1 MHAFLGRRGIALAAT
16 FSLAVATLLVASAP
30 AAKASTFDWTTC
42 VNGTSDGG
50 WCSIENLAHG
60 LCLDAVASSDGT
72 NGDQVQLY
80 RCPYVGI
87 PIAQEESELWT
98 VLQSSYNGIP
108 AGSVVN
114 FAHNM
119 CLDANGAGDGSNGD
133 KVQLWH
139 CVGDP
144 QQGWGIDVPPNT
156 NQIENDAHFLCLDAN
171 AAGDGTSGDK
181 VQLWHCTGGSN
192 QHWITGP

>member
-1 MHAFLGRRGIALAAT
+1 MHALLSRRGLALSAAL
-16 FSLAVATLLVASAP
+16 SLAVASLLVASAP
-30 AAKASTFDWTTC
+30 TAKASPLDWTTC

-50 WCSIENLAHG
+50 WCSIENLAHD
-60 LCLDAVASSDGT
+60 LCLDAVASTDGT

-114 FAHNM
+114 FAHDL
-119 CLDANGAGDGSNGD
+119 CLDANYAGDPNNGD
-133 KVQLWH
+133 KVELWK
-139 CVGDP
+139 CNSGSN
-144 QQGWGIDVPPNT
+144 QGWGIDVPIGT

-171 AAGDGTSGDK
+171 AIHDGSSGDK

-192 QHWITGP
+192 QHWVTGP